1 MLSVRIPGFGRD
13 GDVGMKMI
21 RSALLWCAGGIC
33 FCFFFLIVALGLIIA
48 DGRAIYPA
56 VHVLARIQLL
66 SMGLRLQVHGCHRFE
81 THRSYLIVGNHESMF
96 DLFAIPAALP
106 MHAVGI
112 EADYHFS
119 IPLWGYLTR
128 KWGNIPITRENRA
141 QAIRALDG
149 ATRILRAG
157 TSIVVLP
164 EGHRTLNGQVGP
176 FKKGPFHLALA
187 AGADILPFA
196 VSGLYE
202 YRSKEGWHLSPR
214 MAHVAFGEPIPYESY
229 KDGTVDD
236 ILLRV
241 HGEIVALKGDRS
253 PFA

>member
-1 MLSVRIPGFGRD
+1 MNT
-13 GDVGMKMI
+13 I
-21 RSALLWCAGGIC
+21 RSALLWFVGAIY
-33 FCFFFLIVALGLIIA
+33 FFFFFLIIAVGLIIG
-48 DGRAIYPA
+48 DSRTIYPA
-56 VHVLARIQLL
+56 VRILARIQLL
-66 SMGLRLQVHGCHRFE
+66 IVGLRVQVYGHDRFDRR
-81 THRSYLIVGNHESMF
+81 RSYLIMGNHESLF
-96 DLFAIPAALP
+96 DAFAIPTALP

-141 QAIRALDG
+141 RAIKTLND
-149 ATRILRAG
+149 ATRVLQDG

-164 EGHRTLNGQVGP
+164 EGHRTLTGKVGP

-187 AGADILPFA
+187 AKADILPFA

-202 YRSKEGWHLSPR
+202 YRSKQGWDLSPR
-214 MAHVAFGEPIPYESY
+214 TAHVAFGAPIPYESY

-241 HGEIVALKGDRS
+241 RREIIKLKDDRG
-253 PFA
+253 

>member
-1 MLSVRIPGFGRD
+1 
-13 GDVGMKMI
+13 MKNI
-21 RSALLWCAGGIC
+21 RSALLWFSGIIC
-33 FCFFFLIVALGLIIA
+33 FFFFFLIVALGLIMS
-48 DGRAIYPA
+48 DGRTIYPA
-56 VHVLARIQLL
+56 VRVLARIQLL
-66 SMGLRLQVHGCHRFE
+66 SMGLRLRVHGYDCFDPR
-81 THRSYLIVGNHESMF
+81 RSYLIMGNHESMF
-96 DLFAIPAALP
+96 DVFVIPAALP

-149 ATRILRAG
+149 ATRIIRAG

-176 FKKGPFHLALA
+176 FKKGPFHLAFA

-214 MAHVAFGEPIPYESY
+214 TAHVAFGAPIPYETY

-241 HGEIVALKGDRS
+241 HGEIVALKGDRGQERNI
-253 PFA
+253 

>member
-1 MLSVRIPGFGRD
+1 MILPVLNREGENRRAPLCTDKGLSIRIPGFGRD
-13 GDVGMKMI
+13 GDVGMKTI
-21 RSALLWCAGGIC
+21 RSALLWCAG
-33 FCFFFLIVALGLIIA
+33 
-48 DGRAIYPA
+48 
-56 VHVLARIQLL
+56 
-66 SMGLRLQVHGCHRFE
+66 
-81 THRSYLIVGNHESMF
+81 
-96 DLFAIPAALP
+96 
-106 MHAVGI
+106 GI

-141 QAIRALDG
+141 LAIRALDG

-187 AGADILPFA
+187 TGADILPFA

-214 MAHVAFGEPIPYESY
+214 TANVAFGAPIAYESY
-229 KDGTVDD
+229 KDSTVDD
-236 ILLRV
+236 ILFRV
-241 HGEIVALKGDRS
+241 HREIVTLKDDRS
-253 PFA
+253 RVA